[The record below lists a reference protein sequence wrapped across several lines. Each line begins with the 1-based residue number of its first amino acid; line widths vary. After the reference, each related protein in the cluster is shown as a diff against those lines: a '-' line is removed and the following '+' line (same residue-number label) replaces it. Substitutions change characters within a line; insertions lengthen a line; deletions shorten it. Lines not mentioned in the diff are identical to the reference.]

1 MGKQNYFFSGIT
13 DILILAILCEHDSYV
28 YEIVKFIKEKS
39 NGCLSIS
46 QNTVYAVTYKLVNEG
61 KISEYSKLVGKK
73 RTRIYY
79 HIEDEGRAYYE
90 NLLES
95 FHNAYF
101 KYFKRGQGQWTI
113 TGIPY
118 VVKKIRTGKYIKRL
132 IAVVLILALIS
143 TVTYCIV
150 LHEDHQI
157 TKRQEAVIAEDVIE

>member
-1 MGKQNYFFSGIT
+1 MNNKVCKEYMREIKTIFPVKSKQEREYIKNLSNDIADFCEQEGIT
-13 DILILAILCEHDSYV
+13 S
-28 YEIVKFIKEKS
+28 KEELYNNYGS
-39 NGCLSIS
+39 PIDVVS
-46 QNTVYAVTYKLVNEG
+46 Q
-61 KISEYSKLVGKK
+61 
-73 RTRIYY
+73 
-79 HIEDEGRAYYE
+79 
-90 NLLES
+90 
-95 FHNAYF
+95 YF
-101 KYFKRGQGQWTI
+101 SA